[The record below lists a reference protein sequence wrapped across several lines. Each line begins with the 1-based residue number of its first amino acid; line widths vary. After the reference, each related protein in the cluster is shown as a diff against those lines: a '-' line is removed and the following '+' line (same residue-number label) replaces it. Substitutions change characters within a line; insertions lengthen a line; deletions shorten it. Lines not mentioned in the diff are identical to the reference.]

1 MSTPV
6 EQYVP
11 EEFQDELDLPEPGQV
26 DQWGLARANK
36 ELAAA
41 KGRADRGKLHIEA
54 SKKKLKGLQQQLK
67 KKGLSRSESA
77 RLRSQIASLER
88 SVEKGTQ
95 LRNAAVKRQD
105 TLQTKVYELSG
116 QYDKLLSGEN
126 RDAFLALKSLFGQYG
141 LASLAGKIYDFVKQ
155 GFGADT
161 ISVLL
166 QDTKEYKERFKG
178 NEARVKA
185 GLAVLSPQ
193 EYLATEAAYRQVL
206 TSAGLPKGF
215 YDNPADFAGWIAGDV
230 SPTEIQKRVD
240 RAVAW
245 TSQADPAT
253 LAALKQMYGVDASYV
268 TAYALDMS
276 RALPL
281 LQKQARAVEIG
292 AAAIRRGLAAS
303 RTDFENLATY
313 GITGEQ
319 AEEGFGRIK
328 DTYESMQAIAGR
340 FGLNWDYQEAQQEVF
355 TPGVGTG
362 FEKAKRLK
370 SQERALFSG
379 SRGSSVQGLNAGY
392 SQT

>member
-11 EEFQDELDLPEPGQV
+11 EEFQDELDLPDPV
-26 DQWGLARANK
+26 DPS
-36 ELAAA
+36 AA
-41 KGRADRGKLHIEA
+41 KAVRAQLRGEEKGERALLKQIELLKTRVRELDAKGDKAKGAKLR
-54 SKKKLKGLQQQLK
+54 KTLQQK
-67 KKGLSRSESA
+67 ES
-77 RLRSQIASLER
+77 
-88 SVEKGTQ
+88 Q
-95 LRNAAVKRQD
+95 LRKQLEKLRTQRSASIKRQD
-105 TLQTKVYELSG
+105 TLQKRIYEVSG
-116 QYDKLLSGEN
+116 EYEKLLTGEH
-126 RDAFLALKSLFGQYG
+126 RDAYAALKGLFNSYG
-141 LASLAGKIYDFVKQ
+141 LGSLAGKIYDYVKN
-155 GFGADT
+155 GYGADT
-161 ISVLL
+161 IAILL

-178 NEARVKA
+178 NEARTKA

-193 EYLATEAAYRQVL
+193 EYLATEAAYRQIL
-206 TSAGLPKGF
+206 NAAGLPKGF
-215 YDNPADFAGWIAGDV
+215 YDNPADFAGWIGGDV

-240 RAVAW
+240 QAVAW

-253 LAALKQMYGVDASYV
+253 LQALKSMYGVDAAYV
-268 TAYALDMS
+268 TAYALDRT

-281 LQKQARAVEIG
+281 LQKQARAAEIG

-328 DTYESMQAIAGR
+328 DSYESLQAIAGR

-362 FEKAKRLK
+362 FEKGKRLR

-379 SRGSSVQGLNAGY
+379 NRGSSVQGLNAGY